1 MPWQLYESD
10 QHYEYNYWSH
20 LKLNWKMVWMWLTN
34 WQMDTEEIEFEHEVN
49 PNWEVVF
56 KNMFTWLR

>member
-1 MPWQLYESD
+1 MPWQLYESER
-10 QHYEYNYWSH
+10 HYEYNYWSH

>member
-1 MPWQLYESD
+1 
-10 QHYEYNYWSH
+10 
-20 LKLNWKMVWMWLTN
+20 MVWMWLTN

-56 KNMFTWLR
+56 KNMFTWLRQFDIWQTNLILQRIKDSLDMK

>member
-1 MPWQLYESD
+1 
-10 QHYEYNYWSH
+10 
-20 LKLNWKMVWMWLTN
+20 
-34 WQMDTEEIEFEHEVN
+34 MDTEEIEFEHEVN